1 MTNKTIK
8 DLRKKNPCGLVTLEA
23 PLSALLDEYVIITPI
38 AAPLSNT
45 FMPSTDAGLI
55 RRSAPD
61 KKLVDSIKTDGW
73 LTTSPGVL
81 LPMLDPDEFK
91 NFSAAMTAA
100 VKNKDPMTAEKKR
113 DFWRGW
119 FNPGHIENMQSLVVD
134 GANRR
139 SAMLL
144 NADHHNEPDT
154 YKPSIFVGSLLDP
167 LTPLDVIFQ
176 IAFLQNKS
184 ATAVTV
190 ESFMDKLTGN
200 VSTLDGHKK

>member
-1 MTNKTIK
+1 MTNQTIK
-8 DLRKKNPCGLVTLEA
+8 GLRKKNPCGLVTLDA
-23 PLSALLDEYVIITPI
+23 SLSALLEQYVIISHV
-38 AAPLSNT
+38 AVPLSNT
-45 FMPSTDAGLI
+45 LMPSIDAGLI

-81 LPMLDPDEFK
+81 LPLLDPDEFK
-91 NFSAAMTAA
+91 LFKDAMTNAG
-100 VKNKDPMTAEKKR
+100 KNKDPMTAEKKR

-119 FNPGHIENMQSLVVD
+119 FNPSHIDNMQSLVVD

-154 YKPSIFVGSLLDP
+154 FKPSIFVGSILDP

-176 IAFLQNKS
+176 IAFLQNKT

-190 ESFMDKLTGN
+190 ESFMDKLTGH
-200 VSTLDGHKK
+200 VFTLDGHSL